1 MSTDSIEAAVFHGPD
16 QGVELTRF
24 KRPALDDG
32 AALVRVACCTLCG
45 SDVHTFTGN
54 RIEPTP
60 AVLGHE
66 MVGHIEAIGGDVLE
80 DFHGEPLAI
89 GDRVTWSMQVTCG
102 NCFYCKEGV
111 PQKCEHLFKY
121 GHAAI
126 SDTHALNGGL
136 TEACHLRP
144 RTTLFRVPDDVPDTV
159 VSPAN
164 CATATVAGAMR
175 LAGDLDGQVVLVQGV
190 GMLGLTA
197 IAMADAAGA
206 QAVIAFEQQPERREW
221 ARRFGARRAVDP
233 TATGDQG
240 LETVVANYSNGR
252 GADVLLEF
260 TGDPGATEQGL
271 ERVRIG
277 GTAVL
282 VGATYPGRPLRIEA
296 EQLVRRVLTVR
307 GLHNYSHRDLAT
319 AVAFLSQSHSAYPFE
334 EVIHDGFSLQAVD
347 EAFDAA
353 MAGEAAR
360 VAVRP

>member
-24 KRPALDDG
+24 KRPALDEG

-66 MVGHIEAIGGDVLE
+66 MVGHIEAIGGDVLK
-80 DFHGEPLAI
+80 DYHGEPLAI

-102 NCFYCKEGV
+102 NCFYCQEGV

-164 CATATVAGAMR
+164 CATATVAGAVR
-175 LAGDLDGQVVLVQGV
+175 LAGPLPGRVVLVQGV

-206 QAVIAFEQQPERREW
+206 AAIIALERQARRREW
-221 ARRFGARRAVDP
+221 ARSFGATVCVDP
-233 TATGDQG
+233 ADAHDDA
-240 LETVVANYSNGR
+240 LEAVVQHHSDGR
-252 GADVLLEF
+252 GADVLLEL
-260 TGDPGATEQGL
+260 TGDPDATERGL
-271 ERVRIG
+271 AALRTG
-277 GTAVL
+277 GTGVL
-282 VGATYPGRPLRIEA
+282 VGATYPSRPLHVEA
-296 EQLVRRVLTVR
+296 EDLVRRVLTVR
-307 GLHNYSHRDLAT
+307 GLHNYTHDDLAR
-319 AVAFLSQSHSAYPFE
+319 AVAFLAAHHDDYPFE
-334 EVIHDGFSLQAVD
+334 AVVHDGFALETVED
-347 EAFDAA
+347 AFDAA
-353 MAGEAAR
+353 IEGRSAR
-360 VAVRP
+360 VAVRA